1 MRVLGLAYY
10 GSWAASTRVRLIQ
23 YQEPLRHLGINLEIR
38 SLLGDWYRSR
48 RHQGSSVRA
57 LASPRLAVAV
67 IQRALSGLE
76 ARRFDKLIL
85 AREFLPFMPA
95 RLERAFLSRPVIY
108 DLDDARFLLYRHKG
122 PTPRLPFM
130 AHKIDGLIQRAEA
143 VVAGSE
149 YLASYTKS
157 LNGATTVI
165 PSVVDTERYRVA
177 PRVNKDHVV
186 IGWIGSPATEHYLAV
201 LAAPL
206 AHLARHAK
214 IRLRVVGGRAP
225 VIPGVVTEEVMWSE
239 RDEIALIQSFDV
251 GVMPLTDDP
260 WSRGKCAF
268 KLIQCMAC
276 GVPVVASPV
285 GANNEVVTAQC
296 GILADGDSAWLDA
309 LERLVADESLRR
321 SMGRA
326 CRERVEQ
333 HYSLAVAAPRLAAV
347 LTGTAAGQSPVGPR
361 AGPVASK
368 A

>member
-23 YQEPLRHLGINLEIR
+23 YQEPLRQFGINLEIR
-38 SLLGDWYRSR
+38 SLLGDWYRGR

-57 LASPRLAVAV
+57 LASPRLLVAV
-67 IQRALSGLE
+67 MQRALSGLE

-85 AREFLPFMPA
+85 AREFLPFLPA

-108 DLDDARFLLYRHKG
+108 DLDDAQYLLYRHKG

-149 YLASYTKS
+149 YLANYTKS
-157 LNGATTVI
+157 LNDATTVI

-177 PRVNKDHVV
+177 PRVNKDHIV
-186 IGWIGSPATEHYLAV
+186 IGWIGSPATEHYLAA

-206 AHLARHAK
+206 ARLARHAK

-225 VIPGVVTEEVMWSE
+225 LIPGVVTEEVLWSE
-239 RDEIALIQSFDV
+239 QDEIALIQSFDV

-285 GANNEVVTAQC
+285 GANNEVVTAEC
-296 GILADGDSAWLDA
+296 GLLASSESEWLSALA
-309 LERLVADESLRR
+309 TLVHDEPLRR
-321 SMGRA
+321 SMGQAGRD
-326 CRERVEQ
+326 RIQR
-333 HYSLAVAAPRLAAV
+333 HYSLVTAAPRLAAV
-347 LTGTAAGQSPVGPR
+347 LRGTAAHQLTGNSGD
-361 AGPVASK
+361 AS
-368 A
+368 ARR